1 MARIVAYEEGALGTV
16 KAVSEDGSLFIF
28 KTCYLQD
35 SFAAADLAGE
45 TIALPQKLPFNIPDE
60 VLTLVVQATVAENR
74 ALSLLAR
81 AEQFRAGLE
90 RKLMA
95 KDSSRF
101 ACRVALDRLEA
112 EGLLSDERYADA
124 WMRQRL
130 RSRAE
135 GPRSLSSALAARGV
149 DRNAV
154 KKAMSQ
160 CFEGEAH
167 RDERLVLITAVALRL
182 LFREPDRRIVRTVLI
197 ELGWRPGDIDDAF
210 DSLLS

>member
-16 KAVSEDGSLFIF
+16 KAVSDDGSLFLF
-28 KTCYLQD
+28 KTCYLED
-35 SFAAADLAGE
+35 SYAAADLADE
-45 TIALPQKLPFNIPDE
+45 TVEFPHQLPFDIPDD
-60 VLTLVVQATVAENR
+60 VMTMLLQATLAEGR

-101 ACRVALDRLEA
+101 ACRVALNKLEA
-112 EGLLSDERYADA
+112 EDMLSDERYADA

-135 GPRSLSSALAARGV
+135 GPRSLSAALASRGV

-154 KKAMSQ
+154 KKAMANY
-160 CFEGEAH
+160 FEGEDH
-167 RDERLVLITAVALRL
+167 RDERLALIASAASRL
-182 LFREPDRRIVRTVLI
+182 LSREPDRRAVRMALL
-197 ELGWRPGDIDDAF
+197 ELGWRTGDIDDTL
-210 DSLLS
+210 DSLEP

>member
-16 KAVSEDGSLFIF
+16 KAVSEDGSLFLF
-28 KTCYLQD
+28 KTSYLAD

-45 TIALPQKLPFNIPDE
+45 TISFPQAIPFDIPDD
-60 VLTLVVQATVAENR
+60 VLAMALQATLAEGR

-81 AEQFRAGLE
+81 AEQYRAGLE
-90 RKLMA
+90 RKLAM

-112 EGLLSDERYADA
+112 EGLLSDERYADS

-130 RSRAE
+130 RYRAE
-135 GPRSLSSALAARGV
+135 GPRSLSAALASRGV

-154 KKAMSQ
+154 KKAMASY
-160 CFEGEAH
+160 FESEDH
-167 RDERLVLITAVALRL
+167 RDERLALIASAASRL
-182 LFREPDRRIVRTVLI
+182 LSREPDRRAVRMALL
-197 ELGWRPGDIDDAF
+197 ELGWRTGDVDDAL
-210 DSLLS
+210 DSLEP